1 MSSKPELAWMKYG
14 KSHLG
19 MHEIKHA
26 FILADWQADL
36 KCSWLGNNPA
46 WCGIYCA
53 KVLKE
58 CGINYPKEFYRA
70 LEWKKGG
77 AKLSKPAY
85 GCIAIKTRKGGGHVC
100 FVVGKLADGR
110 LVCLGGNQ
118 SNQVCYA
125 IYRTADFDEFR
136 WYGRTANPA
145 PHRFELETIK
155 YTSSLK
161 LQVTES

>member
-1 MSSKPELAWMKYG
+1 MSSKPELDWIRYA

-19 MHEIKHA
+19 MHEIKHN
-26 FILADWQADL
+26 FILKDWLADL
-36 KCSWLGNNPA
+36 GVSWLGNNPA

-58 CGINYPKEFYRA
+58 SDIKYPKNFYRA
-70 LEWKKGG
+70 LDWKNGG
-77 AKLSKPAY
+77 VKLSKPAY

-118 SNQVCYA
+118 SDKVCYA
-125 IYRTADFDEFR
+125 VYRTADFEEFR
-136 WYGRTANPA
+136 WYGRTATPA
-145 PHRFELETIK
+145 AHRFNLDVIK
-155 YTSSLK
+155 LTSSLK
-161 LQVTES
+161 LQVTEN